1 MASSAERSARA
12 ATDATVRQTYLGLA
26 QKWREMAEQVEV
38 QERLLRQK
46 KQRVSED
53 KSQGGNGD
61 DAYREQ

>member
-1 MASSAERSARA
+1 MASSAERNARA

-46 KQRVSED
+46 NRQAHAPKLSL
-53 KSQGGNGD
+53 G
-61 DAYREQ
+61 